1 MTDINYTYNFCY
13 NLDKNF
19 IRQFMYIDY
28 AHKGSTWIQILN
40 VEKINWIQKW
50 KTEEEKNQVHLC
62 YRGAGLVRRA
72 ARGPL
77 VHRALAALGA
87 NVRRIR
93 IAGELLRAHRGAF
106 PRVESRRRTIRELL
120 VHGWKTP
127 SLSLLQFFIRNESD
141 TILSETKTA
150 SVLW

>member
-1 MTDINYTYNFCY
+1 MTDINYTYSICY

-50 KTEEEKNQVHLC
+50 KTEEEKKSCTPVLPWC
-62 YRGAGLVRRA
+62 RVGATCGTRTARPSRA
-72 ARGPL
+72 SSAW
-77 VHRALAALGA
+77 
-87 NVRRIR
+87 

-141 TILSETKTA
+141 TILSETKTT
-150 SVLW
+150 SVLR